1 MKSVPLPAVGLKE
14 AMAFQFNLVDAI
26 TRRFPGADF
35 LSNGDVGLVPGIGK
49 PRATKLVEETLAD
62 FFGQEAAVLVRG
74 AGTGAIR
81 AALAAAVEPGSSLFV
96 HAAPPY
102 PTTLTTCKAMGLR
115 LVESD
120 FNEPSNAARA
130 YAASD
135 ARAALVQLAR
145 QKPDDSYD
153 FAEVVAALKA
163 AAPDRPIVTDDNYA
177 VMKVPRIGCQC
188 GADMSC
194 FSLFKLLGP
203 EGVAC
208 VVGKAALVDTIVAS
222 NYSGGGQVQG
232 HEALDALR
240 ALVYAPVALAIQAEV
255 CAEIEQ
261 RLNAGEVKGVARA
274 FVANAQSRVVI
285 VELTNAKASDV
296 LERAARLGAAPYP
309 VGSESRYEI
318 APLFYRVSGTFLRSD
333 PTIGTRMIRIN
344 PMRAGVETVLSIL
357 HRALAE
363 A

>member
-1 MKSVPLPAVGLKE
+1 MRCVPLPALGVKE
-14 AMAFQFNLVDAI
+14 ATELQFRLVDAI
-26 TRRFPGADF
+26 ARRFPGADF
-35 LSNGDVGLVPGIGK
+35 LSDGDVGLVPGLGK
-49 PRATKLVEETLAD
+49 PRATKRAEEVLAD

-81 AALAAAVEPGSSLFV
+81 SALAAVLDPGEALFV
-96 HAAPPY
+96 HDAPPY
-102 PTTLTTCKAMGLR
+102 PTTLTTCEAMGLR
-115 LVESD
+115 LLRAD
-120 FNEPSNAARA
+120 FNDAGAAAAA

-135 ARAALVQLAR
+135 AAAALVQLSR
-145 QKPDDSYD
+145 QKPEDDYD
-153 FAEVVAALKA
+153 HEKVVAALKA
-163 AAPDRPIVTDDNYA
+163 AAPERPVVTDDNYA

-188 GADMSC
+188 GADLSC

-208 VVGKAALVDTIVAS
+208 VVGRAEPVARIAAA

-232 HEALDALR
+232 REAMDALR
-240 ALVYAPVALAIQAEV
+240 ALVYAPVALAIQAVV
-255 CAEIEQ
+255 CDQVAA
-261 RLNAGEVKGVARA
+261 RLNAGEVSGVRGA

-285 VELTNAKASDV
+285 VELDRDDAPAV
-296 LERAARLGAAPYP
+296 LERAEKLGAAPYP

-333 PTIGTRMIRIN
+333 PALAGRTLRIN
-344 PMRAGVETVLSIL
+344 PMRAGADTVVSIL
-357 HRALAE
+357 RRALAE